1 MGFIS
6 VYTFKYTIIRL
17 ILCSLIGIELLVACN
32 PKGEDRRVL
41 VIHSFEEAYSAY
53 PDFNKMIS
61 GQFKKAHINADIKT
75 LYLDCH
81 TYEEQAELDWM
92 YLQLDSLG
100 DWIPEVI
107 LVNEDQATY
116 SLLKCGHRLVK
127 ETPVVF
133 AGVNYP
139 NWNLIKQFTNVTGF
153 YDAPDYITN
162 IKFIERFFQRKP
174 RVMLLQEETYLDR
187 QIKAD
192 LRKQLSTTKIKIY
205 ESNIGEPE
213 PPRRTLKQKM
223 EFRAGLD
230 STVVTIKSFH
240 DTSVG
245 SAGIIWNLGRY
256 VNNSHYLQTKRDYI
270 TVNVGN
276 FSYNSSFSAINEAVG
291 YGENL
296 IGGYFTPLHVQVE
309 DEVGAAIQILKGKHP
324 SDMSIQE
331 SKKTYVVDWK
341 ALRNDNLDVSLLPSD
356 CEILNQPFYERYKAL
371 SLWVGS
377 ILLMTVVALFAWL
390 IYIYRR
396 ETRRKKNA
404 LHELKN
410 EKESLALAISGGN
423 IYVWKRV
430 DEYFVIEDAFWKS
443 MGLLPH
449 KFTTEGFLEILSPEH
464 RRTFLKNEYKLHY
477 AGTRMAK
484 YQCNFD
490 GKGYQWW
497 EFRYS
502 ITEDAKGELSLL
514 GMMLN
519 IQEVKDREQEL
530 IEARELAEKAELKQ
544 SFLANMSHEIRTPL
558 NAIVGFSNI
567 LAADEALTEEERC
580 DYIDSINRNSDLL
593 LNLVNDI
600 LELSRIESGFMT
612 FELVACGV
620 NQIIDENFDTC
631 KVLVPEQLGFLKETL
646 DNDVVVYVDKN
657 RLAQVIGNFVN
668 NAIKFTKSGYIK
680 LGSAYDL
687 DTRQVSIYVEDT
699 GKGIPKEEH
708 QMIFNRFYKQDEFT
722 QGTGLGLSISKVI
735 IDKLGGRIDLYSEPG
750 KGSRFTVILSAMQ

>member
-1 MGFIS
+1 MGAI
-6 VYTFKYTIIRL
+6 TKYKIVRL
-17 ILCSLIGIELLVACN
+17 LLGCLIMMELLGACTFQ
-32 PKGEDRRVL
+32 EDIRRVL
-41 VIHSFEEAYSAY
+41 VVHSFEEAYNAY

-61 GQFKKAHINADIKT
+61 EQFKKRHINADIKI

-100 DWIPEVI
+100 DWKPEVI

-116 SLLKCGHRLVK
+116 SLLKCGHRFITEV
-127 ETPVVF
+127 PIVF

-139 NWNLIKQFTNVTGF
+139 NWKLIEQFPNVTGF
-153 YDAPDYITN
+153 YDAPDYVTN
-162 IKFIERFFQRKP
+162 IKFIERFAQRKT
-174 RVMLLQEETYLDR
+174 RVMLLQEETFLDK

-192 LRKQLSTTKIKIY
+192 LRKQLSTTDMKIY
-205 ESNIGEPE
+205 ESNIGQPE

-230 STVVTIKSFH
+230 STVVTIKSFR
-240 DTSVG
+240 DSSVG
-245 SAGIIWNLGRY
+245 SVGIIWNLGRY

-296 IGGYFTPLHVQVE
+296 VGGYFTPLHVQVE
-309 DEVGAAIQILKGKHP
+309 DEVEAAVQILKGRHP
-324 SDMSIQE
+324 TDMPVCE
-331 SKKTYVVDWK
+331 SKKAYVVDWK
-341 ALRNDNLDVSLLPSD
+341 AFKNDGLDASLLPSG
-356 CEILNQPFYERYKAL
+356 CEILNQPFYERYRLLAL
-371 SLWVGS
+371 VAGG
-377 ILLMTVVALFAWL
+377 ILLMTIAVLFVWL
-390 IYIYRR
+390 VYIYRR
-396 ETRRKKNA
+396 EARRKKNA

-430 DEYFVIEDAFWKS
+430 NEYFVIEDAFWKS
-443 MGLLPH
+443 IGVLPH
-449 KFTTEGFLEILSPEH
+449 KLTIEEFQEILSPEQ
-464 RRTFLKNEYKLHY
+464 RETFLKNEYKLHY
-477 AGTRMAK
+477 TGTRMAK
-484 YQCNFD
+484 YRCNFG

-502 ITEDAKGELSLL
+502 ITEDVKGELSLI

-519 IQEVKDREQEL
+519 IQDVKDREQEL

-567 LAADEALTEEERC
+567 LAVGEDLTEEERS

-612 FELVACGV
+612 FESAACGV
-620 NQIIDENFDTC
+620 NQIIDENFDTY
-631 KVLVPEQLGFLKETL
+631 KVLIPEQLKFIKENL
-646 DNDVVVYVDKN
+646 DCDVSVCVDRN
-657 RLAQVIGNFVN
+657 RIAQVIGNFLN
-668 NAIKFTKSGYIK
+668 NAIKFTQSGYIK
-680 LGSAYDL
+680 LGSAYNPV
-687 DTRQVSIYVEDT
+687 TREVSIYVEDT
-699 GKGIPKEEH
+699 GKGIPREEH
-708 QMIFNRFYKQDEFT
+708 QMIFNRFYKRDEFT

-735 IDKLGGRIDLYSEPG
+735 IDKLGGRIDLHSELG
-750 KGSRFTVILSAMQ
+750 KGSRFTVVLPVMQ